1 MLNWSCCTQRIY
13 TLHFNK
19 IQPQDFHK
27 TFLILN
33 CTDIRPMMQL
43 EVSTGQRQFCKK
55 ILHVCVPSLCSI
67 LLCQNGELILP
78 FTLVIPDLIGS
89 VLLKS
94 SFFLAILLLFQVISW
109 KRSHSGV
116 EERPQVRRAYEVTTS
131 TCDANVKNT
140 FLLMACLQCM
150 IGVTQKLATFED
162 CCQRLQPIPFFY
174 DLLGIPS
181 TFTNQFIILKGT
193 KCCWTNKK
201 NQLEIFCFCRPTR
214 RHATIPCSM
223 TCKEVAGNLW
233 EFFSVEATSYHA
245 YKGRRSS
252 Q

>member
-1 MLNWSCCTQRIY
+1 MRNSQVVLLTHFTTTSNNLYFNVVIPHHLPSIESIRTEIMLNWSCCTQRIY
-13 TLHFNK
+13 SLHFNK
-19 IQPQDFHK
+19 IQPQDFNK
-27 TFLILN
+27 PFLILN

-43 EVSTGQRQFCKK
+43 EVSTGQRQFCTK
-55 ILHVCVPSLCSI
+55 ILHVHEHSLCSI
-67 LLCQNGELILP
+67 LLCQNGELILG

-140 FLLMACLQCM
+140 FLLMAGLQCM

-162 CCQRLQPIPFFY
+162 CCQRLQPIPFFMICSGFY
-174 DLLGIPS
+174 QHLP
-181 TFTNQFIILKGT
+181 TNL
-193 KCCWTNKK
+193 
-201 NQLEIFCFCRPTR
+201 
-214 RHATIPCSM
+214 
-223 TCKEVAGNLW
+223 
-233 EFFSVEATSYHA
+233 
-245 YKGRRSS
+245 
-252 Q
+252 